1 MISGSRLRGICFLYT
16 EVHMEYGM
24 WNEVKEERGNMRYKI
39 WGNPSPAVSIEL
51 QSGESIYTQS
61 GGMTWMRG
69 DIDMQTNMRGGLGK
83 AFGRMFSGESAFL
96 ATYTARGAAEITFAS
111 SVPGTIKAIELTGR
125 NEYIAQ
131 KGAFLCATQ
140 GVDISASLTKAKG
153 GFFGGEGFVLQRY
166 SGVGMIFLEL
176 DGSIGEYELAP
187 GESMLVDTGNVAFF
201 EASVQYSAQMQ
212 KGIKNALFGGE
223 GLFLTKLTGPGKV
236 WLQTMSISELASRIR
251 PFMPSKD

>member
-125 NEYIAQ
+125 NEYIC
-131 KGAFLCATQ
+131 LLYT
-140 GVDISASLTKAKG
+140 S
-153 GFFGGEGFVLQRY
+153 
-166 SGVGMIFLEL
+166 
-176 DGSIGEYELAP
+176 
-187 GESMLVDTGNVAFF
+187 
-201 EASVQYSAQMQ
+201 
-212 KGIKNALFGGE
+212 
-223 GLFLTKLTGPGKV
+223 
-236 WLQTMSISELASRIR
+236 
-251 PFMPSKD
+251 PSPRD

>member
-153 GFFGGEGFVLQRY
+153 
-166 SGVGMIFLEL
+166 SGIPE
-176 DGSIGEYELAP
+176 
-187 GESMLVDTGNVAFF
+187 
-201 EASVQYSAQMQ
+201 
-212 KGIKNALFGGE
+212 
-223 GLFLTKLTGPGKV
+223 
-236 WLQTMSISELASRIR
+236 
-251 PFMPSKD
+251 